1 MKRRTHRAPGDLSPA
16 GKILFALAVCLV
28 VATVLFPYLWMV
40 SGSFKRTIEI
50 QSADYTKEGME
61 PTLIPRQPTLENYA
75 KINKTVPM
83 LDYLKNSLIISGG
96 TMVFAILISLFAAY
110 ALSRLDF
117 RGRKLYELT
126 VYSTQMF
133 PGIAFLIPYFV
144 LFNLVTRITGIP
156 MRDTYSGMIITY
168 TSFAL
173 PFCSLMMKGYL
184 DTIPKSLD
192 EQALVDGCGR
202 SGIVFRIILPVVK
215 PGAVSVGIFAFIM
228 AWNEMLFASVLTGG
242 DTKTVSLG
250 LMEYITTNQARWG
263 GMMAAC
269 IVVSIPVLV
278 LFTTLQKH
286 IIEGLTKGAVK
297 E

>member
-1 MKRRTHRAPGDLSPA
+1 MKPARHRAPGSLSPA
-16 GKILFALAVCLV
+16 GRVLFAAAVVLV
-28 VATVLFPYLWMV
+28 VASVLFPYLWMV

-50 QSADYTKEGME
+50 QSADYTKPGSE
-61 PTLIPRQPTLENYA
+61 PSLLPKEPTLENYA

-83 LDYLKNSLIISGG
+83 LRYLGNSLIISGG
-96 TMVFAILISLFAAY
+96 TMVLAIAISLFAAY
-110 ALSRLDF
+110 ALSRLEF
-117 RGRKLYELT
+117 RFKRLYELS

-144 LFNLVTRITGIP
+144 LFSLVTRVTGIP
-156 MRDTYSGMIITY
+156 MKDTFHGLIITY

-173 PFCSLMMKGYL
+173 PFCILMMKGYL

-202 SGIVFRIILPVVK
+202 AGIVFRIMLPIVK

-228 AWNEMLFASVLTGG
+228 AWNEMLFASVLTGK

-250 LMEYITTNQARWG
+250 LMEYITNNQARWG

>member
-1 MKRRTHRAPGDLSPA
+1 MRTKKHRAPGSLTPA
-16 GKILFALAVCLV
+16 GKLLFALAVCLV
-28 VATVLFPYLWMV
+28 VASVLFPYLWMV

-50 QSADYTKEGME
+50 QSADYTKPGME
-61 PTLIPRQPTLENYA
+61 PSLLPRQPTLENYA

-83 LDYLKNSLIISGG
+83 LRYLKNSLIISGG
-96 TMVFAILISLFAAY
+96 TMLVAIALSLFAAY
-110 ALSRLDF
+110 ALSRLEF
-117 RGRKLYELT
+117 RGRRLYELA

-144 LFNLVTRITGIP
+144 LFTLVTRITGIP
-156 MRDTYSGMIITY
+156 MKNTYGGMILTY
-168 TSFAL
+168 ASFAL
-173 PFCSLMMKGYL
+173 PFCVLMMKGYL

-202 SGIVFRIILPVVK
+202 GGIVFRIILPLVK
-215 PGAVSVGIFAFIM
+215 PGLVSVGIYAFIM

-278 LFTTLQKH
+278 LFTSLQKH